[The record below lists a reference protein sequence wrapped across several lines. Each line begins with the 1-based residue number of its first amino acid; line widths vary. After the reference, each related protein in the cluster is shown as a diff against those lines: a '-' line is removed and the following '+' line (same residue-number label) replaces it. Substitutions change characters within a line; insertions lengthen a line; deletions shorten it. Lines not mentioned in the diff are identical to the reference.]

1 MPLDKSAVRD
11 AYRNT
16 AKDRRMAFY
25 GSQISPTRIQAEEG
39 YILYTGVPIARTGSM
54 EYGREE
60 VGLDG
65 EGTVNVYRDAADVF
79 EPAAIA
85 SFEGKIVTDEHPPV
99 MLDEQN
105 VMRYIKGTVHNV
117 RRGTGDEADMLIAD
131 LMIYDPELNWEIR
144 EGKREVSAGYYLEYE
159 EGPDGKLYQK
169 RIRGNHVAIVPKG
182 RAGAR
187 VAIKDQKH
195 KTKTGGTKMA
205 EKKSLWDRLFA
216 TAKDADPEDVAE
228 LAKVVAAHE
237 AAQEAAA
244 AEPPVASEEKPT
256 AEKDS
261 VAELLAAVKML
272 LEKMEEKH
280 EAKKGTLEELADE
293 GGEYDPEDDE
303 NGVTVVTDEDME
315 EEEEEEPGMVVDSAK
330 VIARDMLPI
339 LNAIPDADTR
349 RKAKDALYKSLVK
362 SQGVAKG
369 GAAAR
374 ANKAAADAAREQ
386 IAVEAQFDVDAI
398 TARYNRCNAHY
409 KGEAK

>member
-187 VAIKDQKH
+187 VAIKDQTH
-195 KTKTGGTKMA
+195 ETKTGGTKMA
-205 EKKSLWDRLFA
+205 EKKSLLGRFFA
-216 TAKDADPEDVAE
+216 TAKDADPEEVAE
-228 LAKVVAAHE
+228 VARVLAAHE
-237 AAQEAAA
+237 TAQEETPAA
-244 AEPPVASEEKPT
+244 PPAASEEKPA

-272 LEKMEEKH
+272 LEKMGEKH
-280 EAKKGTLEELADE
+280 EAKEGTLEELADE

-315 EEEEEEPGMVVDSAK
+315 EEEEEPGMAADSVK

-339 LNAIPDADTR
+339 LNAIPDANAR

-374 ANKAAADAAREQ
+374 ANKATADAARAAQQRSDMSDDEAI
-386 IAVEAQFDVDAI
+386 IAGY
-398 TARYNRCNAHY
+398 RKCNAQY
-409 KGEAK
+409 KGSDK

>member
-187 VAIKDQKH
+187 VAIKDQTH
-195 KTKTGGTKMA
+195 ETKTGGTKMA
-205 EKKSLWDRLFA
+205 EKKSLLGRFFA
-216 TAKDADPEDVAE
+216 IAKDGDPEEVAE
-228 LAKVVAAHE
+228 VSRVLAAHE
-237 AAQEAAA
+237 AAQEETPAAPPAAA
-244 AEPPVASEEKPT
+244 EEKPT

-280 EAKKGTLEELADE
+280 AAKEGTLEELADE

-303 NGVTVVTDEDME
+303 NGVTVVTDEEME
-315 EEEEEEPGMVVDSAK
+315 EEEEEEPGMAVDSAK

-339 LNAIPDADTR
+339 LNAIPDANAR

-374 ANKAAADAAREQ
+374 ANKAAADAARAAQQRSDMSDDETI
-386 IAVEAQFDVDAI
+386 IAGY
-398 TARYNRCNAHY
+398 RKCNAQY
-409 KGEAK
+409 KGSDK

>member
-187 VAIKDQKH
+187 VAIKDQTH
-195 KTKTGGTKMA
+195 ETKTGGTKMA
-205 EKKSLWDRLFA
+205 EKKSLLGRFFA
-216 TAKDADPEDVAE
+216 TAKDADPEEVAE
-228 LAKVVAAHE
+228 VARVLAAHE
-237 AAQEAAA
+237 TAQEETPAA
-244 AEPPVASEEKPT
+244 PPVASEEKPT

-280 EAKKGTLEELADE
+280 EAKEGTLEELADE

-315 EEEEEEPGMVVDSAK
+315 EEEEEEPGMAVDSAK

-339 LNAIPDADTR
+339 LNAIPDADAR

>member
-187 VAIKDQKH
+187 VAIKDQTH
-195 KTKTGGTKMA
+195 ETKTGGTKMA
-205 EKKSLWDRLFA
+205 EKKSLLGRFFA
-216 TAKDADPEDVAE
+216 IAKDGDPEEVAE
-228 LAKVVAAHE
+228 VYRVLAAHE
-237 AAQEAAA
+237 AAQEETPAA
-244 AEPPVASEEKPT
+244 PPAVAEEKPA

-280 EAKKGTLEELADE
+280 EAKEGTLEELADE

-315 EEEEEEPGMVVDSAK
+315 EEEEEEPGMAVDSAK

-339 LNAIPDADTR
+339 LNAIPDADAR

-374 ANKAAADAAREQ
+374 ANKAAADAARAAQQRSDMSDDETI
-386 IAVEAQFDVDAI
+386 IAGY
-398 TARYNRCNAHY
+398 RKCNAQY
-409 KGEAK
+409 KGSDK

>member
-1 MPLDKSAVRD
+1 
-11 AYRNT
+11 
-16 AKDRRMAFY
+16 
-25 GSQISPTRIQAEEG
+25 
-39 YILYTGVPIARTGSM
+39 
-54 EYGREE
+54 
-60 VGLDG
+60 
-65 EGTVNVYRDAADVF
+65 
-79 EPAAIA
+79 
-85 SFEGKIVTDEHPPV
+85 
-99 MLDEQN
+99 
-105 VMRYIKGTVHNV
+105 
-117 RRGTGDEADMLIAD
+117 
-131 LMIYDPELNWEIR
+131 
-144 EGKREVSAGYYLEYE
+144 
-159 EGPDGKLYQK
+159 
-169 RIRGNHVAIVPKG
+169 
-182 RAGAR
+182 
-187 VAIKDQKH
+187 
-195 KTKTGGTKMA
+195 MA
-205 EKKSLWDRLFA
+205 EKKSLLGRFFA
-216 TAKDADPEDVAE
+216 TAKDADPEEVAE
-228 LAKVVAAHE
+228 VARVLAAHE
-237 AAQEAAA
+237 TAQEETPAAPPAA
-244 AEPPVASEEKPT
+244 AEEKPA

-315 EEEEEEPGMVVDSAK
+315 EEEEEEPGMTVDSAK

-339 LNAIPDADTR
+339 LNAIPDANAR

-374 ANKAAADAAREQ
+374 ANKATADAAREQ

>member
-187 VAIKDQKH
+187 VAIKDQTH
-195 KTKTGGTKMA
+195 ETKTGGTKMA
-205 EKKSLWDRLFA
+205 EKKSLLGRFFA
-216 TAKDADPEDVAE
+216 IAKDGDPEEVAE
-228 LAKVVAAHE
+228 VSRVLAAHE
-237 AAQEAAA
+237 AAQEETPAAPPAA
-244 AEPPVASEEKPT
+244 AEEKPA

-280 EAKKGTLEELADE
+280 EAKEGTLEELAGE

-315 EEEEEEPGMVVDSAK
+315 EEEEEEPGMAVDSAK

-339 LNAIPDADTR
+339 LNAIPDADAR

-374 ANKAAADAAREQ
+374 ANKAAADAARAAQQRSDMSDDETI
-386 IAVEAQFDVDAI
+386 IAGY
-398 TARYNRCNAHY
+398 RKCNAQY
-409 KGEAK
+409 KGSDK